1 MKLIME
7 NWRRNTSEFDLIY
20 VENVLGIKVP
30 LVEGRYKVHESLREE
45 ILMQENFIK
54 NFFKG
59 AKDSFFDKL
68 GAFGSVMKTL
78 AQVITDPS
86 KIKTYVTSIM
96 RTKINPYVGALN
108 KIKQKLA
115 SLNMP
120 TFAAAI
126 NKILQDIEKIKN
138 EGKPVRKAL
147 SFTTIVLLLEWVNGS
162 IKDQVDEAKEG
173 LLALPTSIE
182 KLGEKALNIVQNI
195 LMKKFPIMLAKL
207 FAVIGTAVAAF
218 PAWALLVVKLVQGA
232 TWVGETLKNTLK
244 SFKVRTDREA
254 NKKKAQ
260 DAGVRAI
267 GPGGQITIAER
278 DDL

>member
-7 NWRRNTSEFDLIY
+7 NWRRNTSEFDPIY
-20 VENVLGIKVP
+20 VENILGIKIP
-30 LVEGRYKVHESLREE
+30 LVEGRYKISESLREE

-59 AKDSFFDKL
+59 VKDSFFEKL
-68 GAFGSVMKTL
+68 GALGRVFKTL
-78 AQVITDPS
+78 FQVITSPS
-86 KIKTYVTSIM
+86 KIKTYVTSII

-126 NKILQDIEKIKN
+126 NKILQDIEKIEN

-147 SFTTIVLLLEWVNGS
+147 SFTTIALLLEWVNGS
-162 IKDQVDEAKEG
+162 IKDQVDEVKEG
-173 LLALPTSIE
+173 LLALPASIE
-182 KLGEKALNIVQNI
+182 KLGENALNAVQNI
-195 LMKKFPIMLAKL
+195 IMKKLPKVMAKL
-207 FAVIGTAVAAF
+207 FATIGASAAAF
-218 PAWALLVVKLVQGA
+218 PTWALLVAKLVQGA
-232 TWVGETLKNTLK
+232 AWVGETLKDTLK
-244 SFKVRTDREA
+244 SFETRTDREA

-260 DAGVRAI
+260 DAGIQAI
-267 GPGGQITIAER
+267 GPDGQINIAKR